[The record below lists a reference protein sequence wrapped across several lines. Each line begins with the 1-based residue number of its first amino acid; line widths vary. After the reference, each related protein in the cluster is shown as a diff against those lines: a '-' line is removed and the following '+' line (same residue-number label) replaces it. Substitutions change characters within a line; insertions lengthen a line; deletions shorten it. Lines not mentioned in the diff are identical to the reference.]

1 MRRPAELRERTG
13 RPLVVALVFA
23 AALASPTCASRRRG
37 ADVVTQHDD
46 PARTGVTDAE
56 PRLGPA
62 LLARGL
68 FGRLYDRRVD
78 GGVVAQ
84 PLFVKDV
91 PTATHGR
98 RDLLL
103 VATETN
109 WVYAFDLDDDRRDPA
124 TPALAARLIEPG
136 GRIRPAICDETPSQ
150 RVGITATPVV
160 DAATHTMY
168 VVARNADDHAYY
180 LHALDLTRGLSDL
193 RPPARIAANVATG
206 GVVFHPECQR
216 NRPGL
221 LLQGGVV
228 YAAFGSLG
236 CDRDCSATTPYRG
249 WVIGH
254 RASDLTLAA
263 VFCTSPEAGGHAGI
277 WQGGSGL
284 VGDGERLYFQ
294 TGNGPGPLGDAFVA
308 LRPTPSPPGLALEAN
323 HRPSNHAAL
332 DAADVDLGSGGPVW
346 LPPGLLL
353 GAGKEGRFALLGS
366 AGLHPVQDAPGPD
379 GREGFQAFANSYHAD
394 PRAPACGVL
403 ARSAFPTNCDT
414 AAPGCFID
422 PARYQNG
429 EDCGPNVNS
438 GPVFWR
444 RAGSDFGLVFQMAG
458 RDYLKAFRYD
468 ERARH
473 LDERPFAVSSTRAP
487 EGMSGGFASFSADG
501 GARAILWVSYPLGD
515 PQWQNVPGRL
525 AAFDPMTLQELW
537 HDDGGVLFAKF
548 TPPTI
553 ADGRVVRATLSG
565 RVLVYGPEPEPPRT
579 AAARAWSAVVS
590 LFASAPSEP
599 PPAVGRAAVDERYR
613 LAGAELG
620 YLGAPS
626 FDARPVQDA
635 AGGWYRDFH
644 GVIVGAVS
652 ATVAARHL
660 PAGTPPAPGQRPW
673 SGIGTPFVS
682 SIYWSAGTGA
692 HVITGEIREVWLATG
707 GPAGPL
713 GYPTTDERPDASGH
727 RVAEFQHGRIAWTVD
742 AGASV
747 ERRGGG
753 PTAAPPPR

>member
-1 MRRPAELRERTG
+1 
-13 RPLVVALVFA
+13 
-23 AALASPTCASRRRG
+23 
-37 ADVVTQHDD
+37 
-46 PARTGVTDAE
+46 
-56 PRLGPA
+56 
-62 LLARGL
+62 
-68 FGRLYDRRVD
+68 
-78 GGVVAQ
+78 
-84 PLFVKDV
+84 
-91 PTATHGR
+91 
-98 RDLLL
+98 
-103 VATETN
+103 
-109 WVYAFDLDDDRRDPA
+109 
-124 TPALAARLIEPG
+124 
-136 GRIRPAICDETPSQ
+136 
-150 RVGITATPVV
+150 
-160 DAATHTMY
+160 MY

-180 LHALDLTRGLSDL
+180 LHALDLTRGLSDV
-193 RPPARIAANVATG
+193 RPPARIAANVVTD

-263 VFCTSPEAGGHAGI
+263 AFCTSPEASGHAGI

-308 LRPTPSPPGLALEAN
+308 LRATPSPPGLALEAA

-353 GAGKEGRFALLGS
+353 GAGKEGRFALLES
-366 AGLHPVQDAPGPD
+366 SGLRPVQNSPGPD

-414 AAPGCFID
+414 AGPGCFID
-422 PARYQNG
+422 AARYQNG
-429 EDCGPNVNS
+429 EDCGPNVNA

-473 LDERPFAVSSTRAP
+473 LDERAFAVSSTRAP
-487 EGMSGGFASFSADG
+487 EGMSGGFASLSADG
-501 GARAILWVSYPLGD
+501 GTRAILWVSYPLGD

-565 RVLVYGPEPEPPRT
+565 RVLVYGPQPEPPRT
-579 AAARAWSAVVS
+579 AAARALVRPGVAVRAVAVRSAAARRTRRRRRALPPGRRRAGLSRRAVLRCAPGSGCRRGLVSRLPRRHRRRGLRHGGGSPSSRWDTAGARPAAVVGTSARLSS
-590 LFASAPSEP
+590 LQFTGRRARGRTSSPARSARPGWRRAVRPARSAIP
-599 PPAVGRAAVDERYR
+599 PPTRRR
-613 LAGAELG
+613 ML
-620 YLGAPS
+620 P
-626 FDARPVQDA
+626 A
-635 AGGWYRDFH
+635 AGR
-644 GVIVGAVS
+644 S
-652 ATVAARHL
+652 N
-660 PAGTPPAPGQRPW
+660 
-673 SGIGTPFVS
+673 S
-682 SIYWSAGTGA
+682 STGA
-692 HVITGEIREVWLATG
+692 
-707 GPAGPL
+707 
-713 GYPTTDERPDASGH
+713 
-727 RVAEFQHGRIAWTVD
+727 IAWTAD
-742 AGASV
+742 AGATI
-747 ERRGGG
+747 ERSGGAPG
-753 PTAAPPPR
+753 ARVAALTDAAT